1 MRKLLLS
8 RRAPTLLSNAVTA
21 GLEFPCLCS
30 AFGRHVRLDPVSMQI
45 EDPPPSSPEMEPMST
60 FGGRT
65 LRRRSAMDRESSS
78 QAKAALDSIY
88 AKRTA
93 SAEPSLAKASSAKP
107 YYMRREFFKYSHERI
122 EGQEAIVSQA
132 VHSALAYSTYMDP
145 GPAMTRQSH
154 SAPATPML
162 SFSSTGRKRGSTPS
176 TPAWD
181 SRPATPSSTLINSLR
196 EAARP
201 KTPVGHFKRR
211 FLGDGRDG
219 RDRAQGASLPS
230 RAFSSE
236 RVSGSPATLLRTS
249 SETSAAPSSASRLE
263 HGASRLLTPGKQA
276 LVAQRSLEKAKRKSS
291 VIVGNL
297 CQVNELKA
305 PWKGAT
311 VALPSTSPHLYNI
324 WVGTKQR
331 LVSAG
336 DPDCDFSWSVPDP
349 DTYTM
354 LPRKAMDMQ
363 DWRAFSIIMC
373 DLRFLVQKIDKHG
386 VQSILQVYDQAWV
399 ALEKQGAV
407 TGQLQDYRNFVTAQA
422 ARLEVP
428 DTPVLTRMRVARALK
443 MPIAILSPCSGDRT
457 QELVAL

>member
-1 MRKLLLS
+1 
-8 RRAPTLLSNAVTA
+8 
-21 GLEFPCLCS
+21 
-30 AFGRHVRLDPVSMQI
+30 
-45 EDPPPSSPEMEPMST
+45 MST
-60 FGGRT
+60 SGGRT
-65 LRRRSAMDRESSS
+65 LRRRDAMDRESSS
-78 QAKAALDSIY
+78 LAKKALDSID

-93 SAEPSLAKASSAKP
+93 SAEPSLAKQSSAKP

-122 EGQEAIVSQA
+122 EGQEAIVSPA
-132 VHSALAYSTYMDP
+132 VHSALAYSTYMEP

-162 SFSSTGRKRGSTPS
+162 SFSDSGRKRGSIPS

-211 FLGDGRDG
+211 FLGDDRDG

-230 RAFSSE
+230 RGHLHMRALSSE
-236 RVSGSPATLLRTS
+236 RVPGSPAILFRTS
-249 SETSAAPSSASRLE
+249 SASETSAAPSSASRLE
-263 HGASRLLTPGKQA
+263 HGASRLLTPGQQA

-291 VIVGNL
+291 VVVGNL
-297 CQVNELKA
+297 CQVTELKA

-311 VALPSTSPHLYNI
+311 VALSSTSPHLYNI
-324 WVGTKQR
+324 WVGNKQR

-373 DLRFLVQKIDKHG
+373 DLRFLFQKIDKHG
-386 VQSILQVYDQAWV
+386 VQSILYEYDQAWV
-399 ALEKQGAV
+399 TLEKEDAV
-407 TGQLQDYRNFVTAQA
+407 TSQLQDYRNFVTTQA

-428 DTPVLTRMRVARALK
+428 ATPLLTRMHVARALN
-443 MPIAILSPCSGDRT
+443 MPIAISGDRT
-457 QELVAL
+457 QKVVAL